1 MRGRTAGG
9 VPGFRPGAG
18 CRLVRLGGVPG
29 FPIGGGMS
37 ARTAGW
43 CAGFSDHG
51 RAALGA
57 RQPDVAAESHPV
69 SVPASPSVVRGFGV
83 TSGGPTERPVTPDV
97 PERSCPV
104 VRSGAGDPDVAAES
118 HPVSVRASRSAVRGS
133 EVTSGGTAERPVT
146 PDVAEE
152 SRPVVRPRAGDPDV
166 AEESRPVV
174 RPRAG
179 DPDVAEESRP
189 VVRPRAGDPDVAE
202 EPRPVVRRGAGPLRT
217 WRPDQ
222 LGSPHPEPPRP
233 APNGPAA
240 QIRPIRA
247 G

>member
-1 MRGRTAGG
+1 MAPESRTAGGVPGFPTGGGMRGRTAGG

-43 CAGFSDHG
+43 CAGFSDQG

-118 HPVSVRASRSAVRGS
+118 HPVSVRESRSAVRGS

-146 PDVAEE
+146 
-152 SRPVVRPRAGDPDV
+152 
-166 AEESRPVV
+166 
-174 RPRAG
+174 
-179 DPDVAEESRP
+179 PDVAEESRP